1 MKTIT
6 INGSFKDTIERIV
19 FCKKYKP
26 SEVKEVYFNNETNR
40 EDLLKGLKDCISFTI
55 DEDNIICKV
64 YRSEEEKQKDIN
76 HFKEVLKSNIYQ
88 LKKWCNL
95 KEEYKTQ
102 ITEYLECLKLD
113 WILNKLNK

>member
-6 INGSFKDTIERIV
+6 INASFKDTIERID
-19 FCKKYKP
+19 FCKKCKP
-26 SEVKEVYFNNETNR
+26 SDVKEVYFNDNTSKE
-40 EDLLKGLKDCISFTI
+40 ELLKGLKDCISFTI
-55 DEDNIICKV
+55 EEDSIICKV

-76 HFKEVLKSNIYQ
+76 DYKELVESNINQ

-102 ITEYLECLKLD
+102 ITEYLEYSKLD
-113 WILNKLNK
+113 WILNKIK

>member
-6 INGSFKDTIERIV
+6 INASFKDTIERID

-26 SEVKEVYFNNETNR
+26 SEVKEVYFNNETNK

-55 DEDNIICKV
+55 DEDSIICKV

-76 HFKEVLKSNIYQ
+76 HYKEVVKSNIFQ

-102 ITEYLECLKLD
+102 ITEYLEYLKLD
-113 WILNKLNK
+113 WILNKIK